1 MTIHQFVCQLKSC
14 RGKLPSQTLRT
25 LRGQA
30 LAGDVDGAVRGLTRL
45 LEKQSAGK
53 P

>member
-1 MTIHQFVCQLKSC
+1 MTNQQFVCLLKSC
-14 RGKLPSQTLRT
+14 RGKLPRQTLRT

-30 LAGDVDGAVRGLTRL
+30 LAGDIDGAVRGLTRL
-45 LEKQSAGK
+45 LEKQSAEK